1 MEDIT
6 EEEKMDN
13 EIKIAPS
20 ILSADFAAMGAAV
33 EKLEKCGADMIHCD
47 VMDGTFVPKI
57 TFGGDMIAAV
67 RGHTLLPLDVHL
79 MVVNPQNQVRSFAEA
94 GANIITV
101 HREACGENIKNV
113 LRLIKNCGARAGVV
127 INPDTPLKEVY
138 DCLELCDLLLVMSVY
153 PGLGGQKFIERVLP
167 KVEEARRIFDAQ
179 GVPKDIEI
187 DGGITEANVRRI
199 KDAGANVIVAGSTV
213 FNAPDMAKTIANLRT
228 L

>member
-1 MEDIT
+1 MADIT

-94 GANIITV
+94 GANIITA

>member
-1 MEDIT
+1 MADIT

-153 PGLGGQKFIERVLP
+153 PGLGGQKFIGRVLP

>member
-1 MEDIT
+1 MADIT

-33 EKLEKCGADMIHCD
+33 EKLEQCGADFIHCD

-79 MVVNPQNQVRSFAEA
+79 MVVNPQNQVRPFAEA

>member
-153 PGLGGQKFIERVLP
+153 PGLGGQKFIERVLL

>member
-1 MEDIT
+1 MADIT

-79 MVVNPQNQVRSFAEA
+79 MVVNPQNQVRPFAEA

-167 KVEEARRIFDAQ
+167 KVEVARRIFDAQ

>member
-1 MEDIT
+1 MADIRK
-6 EEEKMDN
+6 EEKMDN

-179 GVPKDIEI
+179 GVSKDIEI

>member
-1 MEDIT
+1 MADIT

-138 DCLELCDLLLVMSVY
+138 DCLESCDLLLVMSVY